1 MDFFRE
7 KLNGEQLSENT
18 RKIYVASLQ
27 RLETIMG
34 QPIQDIALT
43 KVVGVY
49 KKVMASEYA
58 LETKKSIWNALIKYV
73 GYKGTLKKPI
83 REKYKALYD
92 KVVKGILDIEEKNEV
107 KPKEEGKIIDY
118 SEMRARF
125 EEYYTE
131 SDDYDFRNMLL
142 LANLLFLKAPTRLG
156 NYEKMKIV
164 RDVKNVDKLDDA
176 FNWLVIN
183 GKTMMYVFN
192 KYKTANAVGQVVA
205 KIEDGLLINVIENYL
220 EKHSGEFLFEMSQPN
235 MTMALKRLTK
245 KIFGVEFSVDA
256 IRHSFITDLY
266 DNTSIT
272 PQEKQEILR
281 LFGHKYEQST
291 TDKYYRKI

>member
-1 MDFFRE
+1 MDFFKE

-18 RKIYVASLQ
+18 RKIYVASLH

-92 KVVKGILDIEEKNEV
+92 KVVKGILEIEEKNEV

-118 SEMRARF
+118 NEMRAKF

-156 NYEKMKIV
+156 NYETMKIV
-164 RDVKNVDKLDDA
+164 RDVKNVDKLDDS
-176 FNWLVIN
+176 FNYLVIN

-192 KYKTANAVGQVVA
+192 KYKTANAVGRVVA
-205 KIEDGLLINVIENYL
+205 KIDDGLLINVIENYL

-266 DNTSIT
+266 DNKSIT
-272 PQEKQEILR
+272 PSEKQEILT
-281 LFGHKYEQST
+281 LFGHKHEQTT
-291 TDKYYRKI
+291 TDKYYRKT